1 MNDLANK
8 TILIT
13 GVEGTIGKKL
23 SESFIEAGSKV
34 YGTDKIRKNFK
45 PNNFFE
51 VDFVLNDSF
60 SLFQNWLDDKQ
71 IDVLINCAGSSNTS
85 ESLFDLDIYDSTMEI
100 NLRAP
105 FKICGVLISASLKSS
120 RALSI
125 INITSLGAHQGFP
138 KNPSYQISKAGLSQL
153 AKSISVDFSQFG
165 IRANNIV
172 PGYIKSTMTINSYN
186 DQSQNEIRKN
196 RSAMKRWGDP
206 QDLVGAAQF
215 LASNKSSFVT
225 GIDLFVDGGWNIN
238 GI

>member
-1 MNDLANK
+1 MNDLASK
-8 TILIT
+8 AILIT

-23 SESFIEAGSKV
+23 SESFIEVGSKV
-34 YGTDKIRKNFK
+34 YGTDKKRITFK
-45 PNNFFE
+45 TDNFFE
-51 VDFVLNDSF
+51 IDFILNNSF
-60 SLFQNWLDDKQ
+60 SLFQNWLEDKQ
-71 IDVLINCAGSSNTS
+71 IDVLINCAGSSHMS
-85 ESLFDLDIYDSTMEI
+85 ESLFDLDIYDNTMEV

-105 FKICGVLISASLKSS
+105 FKICGILIGTSLKSN

-125 INITSLGAHQGFP
+125 INVTSLGAHQGFP

-153 AKSISVDFSQFG
+153 AKSISVDYSRYG

-186 DQSQNEIRKN
+186 NKSQNEIRKN

-206 QDLVGAAQF
+206 QDLVGAAHF